1 MIELVIVV
9 AITGIIAAIAVPK
22 FADAG
27 SGRRVS
33 AAKRTLIADVEMT
46 QLLARASSKAHVIRF
61 YPDENSYIIV
71 EGTDIK
77 REAIVFSRDFDSD
90 PFSIGINRTSLGT
103 DQFAIISAFGDIS
116 PAFTVWLFND
126 KIETAVF
133 FDGVSDFGIVPNDTI
148 TITEVKK
155 VTLDAIKGVVK

>member
-33 AAKRTLIADVEMT
+33 AAKRTLIADVEMA
-46 QLLARASSKAHVIRF
+46 QIRARAGSKIHVIRF

-77 REAIVFSRDFDSD
+77 RDAVILSRDFDSD
-90 PFSIGINRTSLGT
+90 PYSIGIKRTNLGT
-103 DQFAIISAFGDIS
+103 DQFVVISAFGEIS
-116 PAFTVWLFND
+116 PAFAVGLLND
-126 KIETAVF
+126 GIETIVSF
-133 FDGVSDFGIVPNDTI
+133 GGIEDIGVVPAETI
-148 TITEVKK
+148 TIAEVKE
-155 VTLDAIKGVVK
+155 VTLDAIKGVSK